1 MSHEAIPADDVLGT
15 LRERL
20 ARQPG
25 GILESLADEHG
36 VSLRTVIEC
45 LPEEMRAEIPG
56 ERFCEVMA
64 EVAGWGPVTFI
75 VHTAD
80 GVFEIGGPLP
90 QGALGRG
97 FFNLQGSGGLSGHL
111 RADRCRSIVLL
122 RRPFMGK
129 QTASLQFFNASGG
142 SMFKIFLG
150 RDAAGELRADQLAR
164 FEALE
169 RQFAG
174 AARS

>member
-1 MSHEAIPADDVLGT
+1 MSQHPIPADDVLGA

-36 VSLRTVIEC
+36 VSLHTVVGC
-45 LPEEMRAEIPG
+45 LPKEMRAEIPG
-56 ERFCEVMA
+56 DRFCQVMA
-64 EVAGWGPVTFI
+64 EVADWGPVTFI
-75 VHTAD
+75 VHTTD
-80 GVFEIGGPLP
+80 GVFEFGGPLP
-90 QGALGRG
+90 QGSLGRG
-97 FFNLQGSGGLSGHL
+97 FFNLQGGGGLSGHL
-111 RADRCRSIVLL
+111 RADRCHSIVFL

-129 QTASLQFFNASGG
+129 QTASLQFFNATGG

-164 FEALE
+164 FAALE
-169 RQFAG
+169 QQLAG
-174 AARS
+174 DARS